1 MDVPE
6 TKYAKTADGVHIA
19 YQVCG
24 SGPLDLVLVNSSQGR
39 QLRMSHRDRG
49 GHEYVNHSVFQS
61 LAGWRGRMAL
71 M

>member
-24 SGPLDLVLVNSSQGR
+24 SGPLDLVLVNSCVGPATADEPSR
-39 QLRMSHRDRG
+39 SRRP
-49 GHEYVNHSVFQS
+49 
-61 LAGWRGRMAL
+61 
-71 M
+71 

>member
-24 SGPLDLVLVNSSQGR
+24 SGPLDLVLVNSS
-39 QLRMSHRDRG
+39 
-49 GHEYVNHSVFQS
+49 
-61 LAGWRGRMAL
+61 
-71 M
+71 